1 MSKIFSGVNEFAV
14 DSQLHLAGLEEAALV
29 VDGHPEVSALVVDGN
44 VGGVAPV
51 DDPVLINTWQS
62 GCIEH
67 TLVLPRAQRH
77 QALHQ
82 YLQKINSNCLSF
94 LKLNNLLLTGSSSC
108 LSMCL
113 LKSRQAWM
121 MTAAL
126 AA

>member
-1 MSKIFSGVNEFAV
+1 MTKMWWRLINFSF

-51 DDPVLINTWQS
+51 DDPVLINARQS

-82 YLQKINSNCLSF
+82 YLQ
-94 LKLNNLLLTGSSSC
+94 NN
-108 LSMCL
+108 
-113 LKSRQAWM
+113 
-121 MTAAL
+121 
-126 AA
+126 